1 MNTTTFKVGDEVVFG
16 RPNGE
21 QTRGRVKR
29 VNRKSLSIE
38 QTEARGA
45 KRVRTAG
52 TVWRVHPALVRHA
65 GTAAPTPAARKPA
78 PAAPTATTFK
88 VGDRVAWDHGGRTVT
103 GTVKRVNRK
112 TVSTVADGD
121 PDSRWWRVPPRLL
134 RAATGTAPAP
144 KAKRPDSEIL
154 SDLAAVESRLS
165 PENLSW
171 DGERSIA
178 SQRAAA
184 RRLNAEKRRL
194 LAELGRKPTFAEV
207 WGA

>member
-1 MNTTTFKVGDEVVFG
+1 MHTTTFRVGDSVLFG

-21 QTRGRVKR
+21 QTRGIVKR
-29 VNRKSLSIE
+29 VNRKSISIE
-38 QTEARGA
+38 QTEERGA

-52 TVWRVHPALVRHA
+52 TVWRVHPSLVRHA

-78 PAAPTATTFK
+78 PAAPTATFK

-112 TVSTVADGD
+112 TVTTVADGE

-154 SDLAAVESRLS
+154 SDILSVEVSLS

-184 RRLNAEKRRL
+184 RRLNAQKRAL
-194 LAELGRKPTFAEV
+194 IAELGRTPTFSEV